1 MKLYNFFLENIIL
14 RLLGCILND
23 PFIKELKKLRVLIF
37 NSENELV
44 NIQRKKLEK
53 VLHYSRENVDYY
65 KYLKNKN
72 NKDLDIKSYPI
83 IDKKILREKKSL
95 LLSNIVP
102 KSNLIKHVS
111 SGSSGIQSEVYWTK
125 KEQAIH
131 RATQILWWEWAGYK
145 IGQRILQT
153 GITPNR
159 TLIKK
164 IKDLLFRTKY
174 VQAFSHSQTDLLNSL
189 NWAKNKNVFFAGY
202 ASSLFVFSKFSKRN
216 NLNIKFS
223 GAVSWG
229 DKLFKHYKQSIN
241 SEFKVNVKE
250 TYASAEGLMIA
261 AQLDLEYMYIMSPNV
276 YIEILDDNG
285 NEVSDGEMGNV
296 IVTSL
301 NAFAM
306 PLIRYKIGDLAI
318 KLPKSEYPSNYKLN
332 LPLLK
337 RVIGRDTD
345 IIKTVSGKYL
355 VVHSFTGIFEHY
367 KEIIQFCVIQDNLKS
382 IKIKIIVSKEF
393 HENILNSIKNDL
405 NKYTH
410 GELNVDFQIVNKIAA
425 TPSGKPQIIISYL
438 SKKNNSI
445 TL

>member
-1 MKLYNFFLENIIL
+1 MKVYSCLLENIIL
-14 RLLGCILND
+14 RFVGWILRD
-23 PFIKELKKLRVLIF
+23 PFVKELKKLRRLIL
-37 NSENELV
+37 NSEIDLVELQ
-44 NIQRKKLEK
+44 NQKLEK
-53 VLHYSRENVDYY
+53 LLRYSRINVPFY
-65 KYLKNKN
+65 KNLKIDKELN
-72 NKDLDIKSYPI
+72 IKSYPI
-83 IDKKILREKKSL
+83 IDKKILKINKFDL
-95 LLSNIVP
+95 ISNKVP

-131 RATQILWWEWAGYK
+131 RANQILWWEWAGYK
-145 IGQRILQT
+145 IGQYILQT

-159 TLIKK
+159 TFIKK

-174 VQAFSHSQTDLLNSL
+174 IQAFTHSPKDLLKAL
-189 NWAKNKNVFFAGY
+189 NWAKDKNAFFAGY
-202 ASSLFVFSKFSKRN
+202 ASSLFVFSKFSKQN
-216 NLNIKFS
+216 NMNVMFN

-250 TYASAEGLMIA
+250 TYGSAEGLMMA
-261 AQLDLEYMYIMSPNV
+261 AQLDLDYMYIMSPNV

-318 KLPKSEYPSNYKLN
+318 KLPKSEYPANRKLN

-337 RVIGRDTD
+337 KVIGRDTD
-345 IIKTVSGKYL
+345 IIKTISGKYL

-382 IKIKIIVSKEF
+382 IKIKIVVSKEF
-393 HENILNSIKNDL
+393 HENILKSISNDL
-405 NKYTH
+405 NKYLH
-410 GELNVDFQIVNKIAA
+410 GELKIDFRIVNKIAS

-438 SKKNNSI
+438 
-445 TL
+445 

>member
-1 MKLYNFFLENIIL
+1 MKLYAFFLENVLLRIFGIIFS
-14 RLLGCILND
+14 D
-23 PFIKELKKLRVLIF
+23 PFVLELKKLRNIIRKPEVDLLNLQKSKLDIIL
-37 NSENELV
+37 SYAV
-44 NIQRKKLEK
+44 NNVDFYKKL
-53 VLHYSRENVDYY
+53 N
-65 KYLKNKN
+65 
-72 NKDLDIKSYPI
+72 LDHDEISNIKSYPI
-83 IDKKILREKKSL
+83 IDKKILRENKSL
-95 LLSNIVP
+95 LLSNLVP

-145 IGQRILQT
+145 IGQPILQT

-174 VQAFSHSQTDLLNSL
+174 VQAFAHSQADLLNSL
-189 NWAKNKNVFFAGY
+189 NWAKNKNAFFAGY
-202 ASSLFVFSKFSKRN
+202 ASSLFVFSKFSKLN
-216 NLNIKFS
+216 NIDIKFS

-261 AQLDLEYMYIMSPNV
+261 AQLDLECMYIMSPNV
-276 YIEILDDNG
+276 YIEILDDYG

-306 PLIRYKIGDLAI
+306 PLIRYKIGDLAV

-345 IIKTVSGKYL
+345 IIKTASGKYL

-382 IKIKIIVSKEF
+382 IKIKIIISKEF
-393 HENILNSIKNDL
+393 NENILKSIKNDL
-405 NKYTH
+405 NKYLQ
-410 GELNVDFQIVNKIAA
+410 GELNIDFQIVNKIAS
-425 TPSGKPQIIISYL
+425 TPSGKPQIIISNL
-438 SKKNNSI
+438 
-445 TL
+445 